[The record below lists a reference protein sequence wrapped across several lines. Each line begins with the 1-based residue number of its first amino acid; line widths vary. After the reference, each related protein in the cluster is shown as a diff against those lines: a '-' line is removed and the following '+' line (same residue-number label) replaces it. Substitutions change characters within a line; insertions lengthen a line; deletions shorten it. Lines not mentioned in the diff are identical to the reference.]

1 MLELDALGGN
11 YDRKRLSTFLYN
23 SRLYSAASA
32 ACAA

>member
-11 YDRKRLSTFLYN
+11 YDRTRLSTLLYN